1 MNSLI
6 SRPVLV
12 YKTNK
17 IIIRLFYF
25 ILLPTFLKKK
35 KFHRRWRLFNN
46 KNKKDQDH
54 LRENKKIFN
63 WKINIKKYLI
73 EFYGRIIILK
83 NTFNTLN
90 NLFIKFLILT
100 KLENYLFINIIDNK
114 NIFDNFIFNSSNY
127 NLKFNS
133 NSNTNKLINS
143 NNFNFIKD
151 NNIKFKYIN
160 KFNPQINNINYKINN
175 NINRKYLNSLFTKF
189 FFKSNLNLDK

>member
-1 MNSLI
+1 MCLQTFK
-6 SRPVLV
+6 
-12 YKTNK
+12 YDK
-17 IIIRLFYF
+17 IIFKYKYKF
-25 ILLPTFLKKK
+25 IESLHYSFLC
-35 KFHRRWRLFNN
+35 L
-46 KNKKDQDH
+46 
-54 LRENKKIFN
+54 
-63 WKINIKKYLI
+63 
-73 EFYGRIIILK
+73 
-83 NTFNTLN
+83 
-90 NLFIKFLILT
+90 
-100 KLENYLFINIIDNK
+100 INIIDNK

-189 FFKSNLNLDK
+189 FIKSNLNLDKETNNIDDLTYRNMLFNQLIKERNFDNFFEHYLD